1 MSISPHLIS
10 DAIRS
15 VVDGEDAFE
24 DGAKGAAIGGSAL
37 AVAALAAS
45 APVTVPVVLVG
56 GALGAVIGIF
66 GGKNK
71 KAGRGP

>member
-1 MSISPHLIS
+1 MSISPHLIA

-15 VVDGEDAFE
+15 VADGEDAVN

-37 AVAALAAS
+37 AVAAFAAS
-45 APVTVPVVLVG
+45 APITLPVVLVG
-56 GALGAVIGIF
+56 GALGAVIGVF

-71 KAGRGP
+71 KAGR